1 MTNENSKPVPRGCA
15 LHIYTTHVVHAFQAK
30 NEWTDWSATGE
41 AYGTRASGTALCAC
55 EAPKGKATPAE
66 DGPAHKE

>member
-15 LHIYTTHVVHAFQAK
+15 VRIYTTHVVQAFQAK
-30 NEWTDWSATGE
+30 NEWTNLSPAGE
-41 AYGTRASGTALCAC
+41 AYGTCASGTDLCAC